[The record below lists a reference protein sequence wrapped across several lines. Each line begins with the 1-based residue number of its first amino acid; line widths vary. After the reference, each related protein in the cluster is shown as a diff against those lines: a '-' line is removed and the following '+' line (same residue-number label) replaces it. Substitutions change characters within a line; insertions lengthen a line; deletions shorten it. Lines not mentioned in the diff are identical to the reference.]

1 MKFSK
6 KNIILIAILIVLISA
21 LIILGFILINHS
33 NNSSNSTNELK
44 DSDIKKIIKNLDGA
58 YSICVV
64 TEDNDPNGN
73 LNKQGGYTGAVYF
86 RLKQV
91 DEKVKNEAIKNFG
104 EEFVENGDWENNYD
118 SFNNSC
124 EAGTSSGGQIEIY
137 PNKNDANKRN
147 EYLSTL
153 DGFLSG
159 GYHVVKDTL
168 VIRVSDESTS
178 SQQKEI
184 ASEIIE
190 LISTEKK

>member
-1 MKFSK
+1 MKISK
-6 KNIILIAILIVLISA
+6 KNLILITISIVLISV
-21 LIILGFILINHS
+21 LILLGFILINHS
-33 NNSSNSTNELK
+33 TNSSNSTNKLK

-91 DEKVKNEAIKNFG
+91 DKKLKNEAIKNFG

-118 SFNNSC
+118 SC
-124 EAGTSSGGQIEIY
+124 EAGTSAGGQIEIY
-137 PNKNDANKRN
+137 PNKSDANKRN

-168 VIRVSDESTS
+168 VIRVSDELTST
-178 SQQKEI
+178 QQKEI
-184 ASEIIE
+184 ANEIIE